1 MSRLPLALTPA
12 ARQAL
17 DRLAGDLTRVL
28 DTRVD
33 TRFVALVAYGP
44 TRSVAFASRL
54 TADDLQA
61 LAPLVDRWHA
71 EGLETPLLL
80 TPDEFR
86 RSVDA
91 FPLEYDGILDRHVVI
106 AGTPPFGD
114 TQVSA
119 ADLRR
124 ACEIQAKAFLIH
136 VRQGW
141 LEAADHVHEQQSML
155 VQSAG
160 PLRALLTNVARLH
173 ESSRGTAPDTD
184 DGLVTFGESQIGL
197 PAGVLRGVLA
207 LEWHPDQSRQLLDAP
222 DFMNAYLLTA
232 ETLWAH
238 VDTWRR

>member
-28 DTRVD
+28 EA
-33 TRFVALVAYGP
+33 RFVALVAYGP
-44 TRSVAFASRL
+44 TRAVAFASRL

-86 RSVDA
+86 RSMDA
-91 FPLEYDGILDRHVVI
+91 FPLEYDAMIDRHVVI

-114 TQVSA
+114 TRVSDT
-119 ADLRR
+119 DLRR
-124 ACEIQAKAFLIH
+124 ACELQAKAFLIH

-141 LEAADHVHEQQSML
+141 LEAADHRHEQQVML

-173 ESSRGTAPDTD
+173 ETSGGVAPDTD
-184 DGLVTFGESQIGL
+184 EQLVMFGETHIGL

-207 LEWHPDQSRQLLDAP
+207 LEWHPDQSDQLLDAP